1 MRNCN
6 LAVKLAASF
15 GTIILLFI
23 LLGSS
28 ALWCNSSIG
37 GRLTELGALRI
48 PSMQGILLMQDN
60 IRKVVEIQR
69 SLMLPGL
76 PPQKREALLAEV
88 ESARAKYKQGL
99 DLYEKLEKTPK
110 EAQLW
115 KEFQSELVRA
125 RDLNNQ
131 FFSLEKDFHQTNGQE
146 TYDRMLALTL
156 GDILASNEKLFAS
169 LDAMTAQINQSAA
182 QSLAESERDAR
193 INKLAALLGMIGGT
207 LLAALLA
214 VVTSRYL
221 ARNTTALA
229 RYATAVGEGNLD
241 APLEITARDEFGILA
256 DGLRDMVGKLKSMI
270 QQCLLKEADAEREA
284 QNATE
289 AAEQARQAMNR
300 AEARQSEM
308 LEAAHRLERVVE
320 GMSAATSQLSGQV
333 QVVGRGV
340 STQEARTS
348 ETAAAMQ
355 QMNTSVLEVAQSA
368 SSAASQAANA
378 KTKAEEGRDVVG
390 RAKSAI
396 TQVNVVAEMLES
408 GMGRLGDQAG
418 SIGRIMN
425 VISDIADQTNL
436 LALNAA
442 IEAARAGEAGRGFAV
457 VADEVRKLA
466 EKTMAATKEVGDS
479 ISSIQD
485 GIHSNIDLVNQA
497 AQAVSTATTEAA
509 ESENALHDIV
519 GLVTG
524 TGDQITAIATASQEQ
539 SAASEQISRAVEE
552 VSRIASEIA
561 QGMSEATD
569 AMHGL
574 AGESRELTSLIAS
587 FRKNDEGIPAL
598 N

>member
-1 MRNCN
+1 MRNFN
-6 LAVKLAASF
+6 LSVKLAASF

-23 LLGSS
+23 LLGWA
-28 ALWCNSSIG
+28 ALWCNTSIG
-37 GRLTELGALRI
+37 GRMAELGSLRI
-48 PSMQGILLMQDN
+48 PSLQGIILIQNN
-60 IRKVVEIQR
+60 IQKIVGIQR
-69 SLMLPGL
+69 CLMLPGL
-76 PPQKREALLAEV
+76 SEQKREALLADM
-88 ESARAKYKQGL
+88 ESARAKYKQGME
-99 DLYEKLEKTPK
+99 LYQSLEKTSH
-110 EAQLW
+110 EGQLW
-115 KEFQSELVRA
+115 QQFQTELLRGREF
-125 RDLNNQ
+125 NNQ
-131 FFSLEKDFHQTNGQE
+131 FFSLEKDFNRTHNQE

-156 GDILASNEKLFAS
+156 GDILASNEKLLAS
-169 LDAMTAQINQSAA
+169 LDAITAQINQSAA
-182 QSLAESERDAR
+182 ESLAQSESDAR
-193 INKLAALLGMIGGT
+193 INKIASLLGMIGGT

-221 ARNTTALA
+221 ARSTRALA
-229 RYATAVGEGNLD
+229 RYATAVGAGNLD
-241 APLEITARDEFGILA
+241 APLEIAARDEFGILA

-270 QQCLLKEADAEREA
+270 HQCRLKETEAEREA
-284 QNATE
+284 LHATE
-289 AAEQARQAMNR
+289 AAEQARQAMDR
-300 AEARQSEM
+300 AEARQREM

-333 QVVGRGV
+333 QVVGQGV

-368 SSAASQAANA
+368 TTAATHAANA
-378 KTKAEEGRDVVG
+378 KTKAEAGRDVVG
-390 RAKSAI
+390 RARNAI
-396 TQVNVVAEMLES
+396 TQVNTVADKLES

-466 EKTMAATKEVGDS
+466 EKTMAATKEVGES

-509 ESENALHDIV
+509 ASENALHDIV

-524 TGDQITAIATASQEQ
+524 TGDQITSIATASQEQ

-552 VSRIASEIA
+552 VSRIATEIA
-561 QGMSEATD
+561 QGMGEASD
-569 AMHGL
+569 AMESL
-574 AGESRELTSLIAS
+574 AGESRELTELIAS
-587 FRKNDEGIPAL
+587 FRKNGEGVPAL